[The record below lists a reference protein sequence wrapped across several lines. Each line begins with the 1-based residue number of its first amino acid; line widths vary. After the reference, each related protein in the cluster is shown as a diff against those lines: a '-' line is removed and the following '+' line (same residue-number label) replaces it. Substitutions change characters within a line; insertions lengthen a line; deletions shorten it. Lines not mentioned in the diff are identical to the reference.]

1 MVHLAL
7 GISKEEAS
15 LRARDT
21 LENGRAF
28 EKFKEWITAQGGD
41 AHYLDNPEKLPK
53 APHKADFTANTDGFI
68 SAMDTEKIGLASVVL
83 GAGRKEKSDRI
94 DPSAGIVFKK
104 KTGDRVKF
112 GEVIAVLY
120 SSDNERLALGIEEL
134 SSAISVTENQ
144 PPSLPLII
152 STVN

>member
-1 MVHLAL
+1 
-7 GISKEEAS
+7 
-15 LRARDT
+15 
-21 LENGRAF
+21 
-28 EKFKEWITAQGGD
+28 
-41 AHYLDNPEKLPK
+41 
-53 APHKADFTANTDGFI
+53 
-68 SAMDTEKIGLASVVL
+68 MDTEKIGLASVVL

-94 DPSAGIVFKK
+94 DLSAGIVFKK

-120 SSDNERLALGIEEL
+120 SSDNEKLALGIEEL